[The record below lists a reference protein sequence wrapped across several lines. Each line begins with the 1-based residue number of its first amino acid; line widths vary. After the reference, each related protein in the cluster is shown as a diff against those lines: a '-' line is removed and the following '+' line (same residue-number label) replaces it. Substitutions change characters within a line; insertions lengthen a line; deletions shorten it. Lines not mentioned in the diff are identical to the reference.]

1 MDIQPVGVPVH
12 PKTNDR
18 PVQAAGQAAATEKP
32 APSGDGAAAAP
43 TREQVQRAIKQINQ
57 SMRANDQ
64 ALEFSIDED
73 SKETVVKIIDQNT
86 REVVR
91 QIPSPEALE
100 IAKSLDKMMGLLISQ
115 KA

>member
-1 MDIQPVGVPVH
+1 MNIQPAGVPVAS
-12 PKTNDR
+12 KTEDKQ
-18 PVQAAGQAAATEKP
+18 VQLAAQAPATAKTGKADE
-32 APSGDGAAAAP
+32 AAP
-43 TREQVQRAIKQINQ
+43 AATREQVKDAVKQINQ
-57 SMRANDQ
+57 AMRANDQ

-73 SKETVVKIIDQNT
+73 SKETIVKIVDRKT

>member
-1 MDIQPVGVPVH
+1 MNIQPVGVPVH
-12 PKTNDR
+12 PKTEDR
-18 PVQAAGQAAATEKP
+18 PVQAAGQAAATDKTSS
-32 APSGDGAAAAP
+32 SGEGAAPAP
-43 TREQVQRAIKQINQ
+43 TREQVEHAVKQINQ

-73 SKETVVKIIDQNT
+73 SKETVVKIIDQKT
-86 REVVR
+86 KEVVR
-91 QIPSPEALE
+91 QIPSPEALD